1 MIQGKDIYFRTH
13 NFGDLMGSVTKQE
26 LTPKQQEELKDLL
39 LKIQLTEKQAHTRDK
54 LVAKRDSEPELD
66 ATAKTHVQEI
76 FRRVVRNTHKHNF
89 ENKYTK
95 KGNLVE
101 DSAINRIAKVNGW
114 GVFLNANK
122 LGIELKDNIGVGHPD
137 AYKEGV
143 LGFDAKASY
152 SDDTFPLFQTE
163 LKDRN
168 YIWQDKRL
176 AMMAGLD
183 CWYTCYSLENT
194 PEDIIIQEAKKEWY
208 SSGLFDE
215 HGHLFNNDID
225 LNPIGK
231 KQSSYLNDIYE
242 KHNFD
247 HLADWERVKT
257 FKIELSSEDVKLIK
271 KRAEMARNYFD
282 DLVEQY
288 KQLKR

>member
-1 MIQGKDIYFRTH
+1 MIQGKDIKFRTH

-39 LKIQLTEKQAHTRDK
+39 SKIQLTEKQAQTRDK
-54 LVAKRDSEPELD
+54 LVYKRDSEPELD

-122 LGIELKDNIGVGHPD
+122 LGIELKDSIGVGHPD
-137 AYKEGV
+137 AFKEGV

-152 SDDTFPLFQTE
+152 SDDTFPLFQSE
-163 LKDRN
+163 LKERN

-183 CWYTCYSLENT
+183 CWYTCYSLENS
-194 PEDIIIQEAKKEWY
+194 PEEIVIQDAWRLWKQAKEEGKLTE
-208 SSGLFDE
+208 SF
-215 HGHLFNNDID
+215 ID
-225 LNPIGK
+225 DVRALHT
-231 KQSSYLNDIYE
+231 Y
-242 KHNFD
+242 D

-257 FKIELSSEDVKLIK
+257 YKVELSSEDIKLIK

-282 DLVEQY
+282 ELVEQY
-288 KQLKR
+288 KFLKPN